1 MVLLIR
7 VPTATEYANKP
18 YEERARLYAALKNL
32 MAEWAETELQRLPA

>member
-7 VPTATEYANKP
+7 IPNAQEYANKP

-32 MAEWAETELQRLPA
+32 LAEWAETELQRLPA